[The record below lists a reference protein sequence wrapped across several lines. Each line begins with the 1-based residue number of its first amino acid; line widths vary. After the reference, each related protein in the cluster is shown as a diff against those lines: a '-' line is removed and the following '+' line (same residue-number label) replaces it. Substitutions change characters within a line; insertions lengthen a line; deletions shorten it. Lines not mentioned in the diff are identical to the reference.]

1 MKLRYRPM
9 AIMGFSSLSV
19 LFLCVYFDDRFSF
32 ASIGTGILLLLLTVF
47 IRKFRERVTPFF
59 IAAALIFS
67 GVSFEVLSDYKISYA
82 ESLTD
87 REAFIEATVLD
98 EPEFKRSKYYYVI
111 EMTSIDG
118 VKYNVKLS
126 LSASQYIN
134 AEPYDTI
141 KLKVKLYE
149 IGSFSRDIKLYYQSK
164 GIFLGGYIGNY
175 DDYPVEIIKPD
186 KKSIDCRLLEF
197 RKTVENRILDKLPN
211 DYGGVTVGMLTG
223 NKDFISDGLIESIR
237 AAGVAPVFAVSGM
250 HLSVWVMG
258 LYSILELLKVR
269 KRLNS
274 VIGIVFTLF
283 FMGVTGFSPSVCRAG
298 IMLLVIL
305 AGNLF
310 GRKADPVNSLGFAAL
325 VLGIINPMIVA
336 DIGFLLSL
344 SSTFGIVALNPRFS
358 KKLEACL
365 NGGALKSIFKLI
377 AESIFISVCATL
389 TSLGFIIVFIGY
401 ISSYSILSNL
411 LITYAASLCMLCGGI
426 VALLYPFGAASD
438 FFAVVTGCLSKY
450 IVKVVTLISDFSFAT
465 INTTNEY
472 WTYGVIIFYAIV
484 LSAFIVFKS
493 KTAFKTVCIGLAVTV
508 TVCCTLYH
516 FEYSGY
522 TYFKILNVE
531 DSIAAVIAKDDKNA
545 LICSQSVNKYFS
557 STVSSSLE
565 ESGFKNADM
574 MIADVKSGTSS
585 GVLSVIK
592 EISPESLIVPQ
603 IDGSLTSIL
612 PEDKITKASNAQI
625 KLMKNVD
632 VEFVSNSH
640 FCVAYCNADGVSV
653 CILLRFDEIENVPEE
668 FLDEDILVA
677 AEPYDGFN
685 YESII
690 VTGEDADSGLVSTEK
705 YGSIDVKIKNGDYKI
720 IVEEG

>member
-47 IRKFRERVTPFF
+47 IRKFRERITPFF

-111 EMTSIDG
+111 ETTSIDG

-438 FFAVVTGCLSKY
+438 FFAVVTGCHSKY

-472 WTYGVIIFYAIV
+472 WTYGVIIFYAIA

-508 TVCCTLYH
+508 TACCTLYH

-531 DSIAAVIAKDDKNA
+531 DSIATVIAKDDKNT

-592 EISPESLIVPQ
+592 EISPESLIVPK
-603 IDGSLTSIL
+603 IDGSLTSVL
-612 PEDKITKASNAQI
+612 PEDKITKAPNAQI
-625 KLMKNVD
+625 KLMKNVN

-640 FCVAYCNADGVSV
+640 FCVAYCTADGVSV

-685 YESII
+685 YEHII
-690 VTGEDADSGLVSTEK
+690 VTGEDVDSGLVSTEK

>member
-1 MKLRYRPM
+1 M

-19 LFLCVYFDDRFSF
+19 LFLCAYFDDRFSF
-32 ASIGTGILLLLLTVF
+32 AAIGAGILILLLTVF
-47 IRKFRERVTPFF
+47 VRKFRERLTPFF

-87 REAFIEATVLD
+87 REAFVEATVLD

-111 EMTSIDG
+111 ETTSIDG
-118 VKYNVKLS
+118 IEYNVKLS

-134 AEPYDTI
+134 TEPYDKI

-149 IGSFSRDIKLYYQSK
+149 IGSFSKDIKLYYQSK

-175 DDYPVEIIKPD
+175 DDYPIEIIKPER
-186 KKSIDCRLLEF
+186 KPLSFRLLKF
-197 RKTVENRILDKLPN
+197 RKTVESRILDKLPN

-223 NKDFISDGLIESIR
+223 NKDFISDGLTESIK

-258 LYSILELLKVR
+258 LYSILELFKVK

-305 AGNLF
+305 SGNLF

-325 VLGIINPMIVA
+325 ILGIVNPLIVA

-344 SSTFGIVALNPRFS
+344 SSTFGIVALNPWFS
-358 KKLEACL
+358 KKLEAFF
-365 NGGALKSIFKLI
+365 NGGFLKSILKLI
-377 AESIFISVCATL
+377 AESVFISVCATL

-401 ISSYSILSNL
+401 ISSYSVLSNL

-426 VALLYPFGAASD
+426 VALLYPFGSASD
-438 FFAVVTGCLSKY
+438 FFAVATGCLSKY
-450 IVKVVTLISDFSFAT
+450 IVKVVTAISDFPFAT
-465 INTTNEY
+465 INTVDEY

-484 LSAFIVFKS
+484 LAVFIMFKR
-493 KTAFKTVCIGLAVTV
+493 KTAFKVSCVGLALTI
-508 TVCCTLYH
+508 TLCCSLYH
-516 FEYSGY
+516 LEYAGY
-522 TYFKILNVE
+522 TYFKILNV
-531 DSIAAVIAKDDKNA
+531 DKSIAAIITKDKKNA
-545 LICSQSVNKYFS
+545 LICSQSFNKYFS

-565 ESGFKNADM
+565 DSGFKNCDM
-574 MIADVKSGTSS
+574 MIADIKNGSSS
-585 GVLSVIK
+585 GVLSAIK
-592 EISPESLIVPQ
+592 EISPKGLIVPR
-603 IDGSLTSIL
+603 IDSSLTSVL
-612 PEDKITKASNAQI
+612 SEDKITKAPNAQA
-625 KLMKNVD
+625 KLMKNVN

-640 FCVAYCNADGVSV
+640 FCVAYCTADGVSV
-653 CILLRFDEIENVPEE
+653 CFLMRFDDIENIPEK

-677 AEPYDGFN
+677 DEPYDGFN
-685 YESII
+685 YENII
-690 VTGEDADSGLVSTEK
+690 VTGEDDDYGLVSTEK
-705 YGSIDVKIKNGDYKI
+705 YGNIDIKIKNGNYKI
-720 IVEEG
+720 IVEEGR